1 MHLDYQRDLLTSGD
15 LRQTVVILCVLIIYI
30 MNPLKYTIRM
40 SKKSKRKKSI
50 AKQALDSIRK
60 PVPPSGHAH
69 EMAKDFKRHPK
80 HKKHPSESYEESYE
94 NE

>member
-1 MHLDYQRDLLTSGD
+1 
-15 LRQTVVILCVLIIYI
+15 
-30 MNPLKYTIRM
+30 M